1 MSLPLI
7 HIPTLHRYTRNDP
20 NDVRMGEIISF
31 VEHEL
36 PVIQPG
42 DVCLIGFPEDRGVIR
57 NYGRE
62 GASSAPDRVKEMF
75 YRLPASNY
83 QFGLRNFS
91 GSTIFDFGNVDTGNS
106 LAEAQTRLGNVVA
119 WVLHRGGI
127 PVLIGG
133 GHETAYGHFL
143 GYVETRKPVSVLNFD
158 AHLDLREVLSDGIGT
173 SGSPFRQMIQH
184 PSGLLDRYGV
194 SGIQPNAN
202 SVDYLDFAIANKVR
216 FSWLSELNGH
226 GFQTENLLLPE
237 DESVYVTVDIDGF
250 SVQHAPGCSAPQVIG
265 FNPERMLPLLLDLG
279 KNKKVTSLDIC
290 EVNPFFDRDNQTS
303 KLAAMLIYNFI
314 TGLSLRS

>member
-7 HIPTLHRYTRNDP
+7 HIPTLHRYQRNDP

-36 PVIQPG
+36 PVIKPG
-42 DVCLIGFPEDRGVIR
+42 DVCLIGFPEDRGVVR

-62 GASSAPDRVKEMF
+62 GAAEAPDRVKEMF
-75 YRLPASNY
+75 YRLPASNF
-83 QFGLRNFS
+83 QFGIRKFS
-91 GSTIFDFGNVDTGNS
+91 DFTIFDFGNVDTGNS
-106 LAEAQTRLGNVVA
+106 LTEAQTRLGNVVA

-127 PVLIGG
+127 PVVIGG

-158 AHLDLREVLSDGIGT
+158 AHLDLREVLADGIGT

-202 SVDYLDFAIANKVR
+202 SVEYLDFAKANKVS

-226 GFQTENLLLPE
+226 NFQPDNLLFPD

-265 FNPERMLPLLLDLG
+265 FNPEKMLPLLLNLG
-279 KNKKVTSLDIC
+279 KNRKVTSLDIC

-303 KLAAMLIYNFI
+303 RLAALLIYHFI